1 MRLRVQAYAPSQRSL
16 TEFKNAMLMGLYN
29 TELRKTCLIL
39 MPKEL
44 KHESEIKAVLDH
56 QLVNLRTYHTD
67 PRALSQDLSG
77 LRSTYYYEKDGNNGK
92 SVHMLK
98 TGQVPMEV
106 NAMPGLVLDESDAEE
121 TVEGGDINAIQGDGS
136 FFCKKPGHTRR
147 DCRA

>member
-1 MRLRVQAYAPSQRSL
+1 MRLWVQAYAPAQRSL

-56 QLVNLRTYHTD
+56 QLINLRTYHTD
-67 PRALSQDLSG
+67 PRAPSQDLSG

-92 SVHMLK
+92 SDHMLK
-98 TGQVPMEV
+98 TGQFPMEV
-106 NAMPGLVLDESDAEE
+106 NAMPGLVLDESDAEK
-121 TVEGGDINAIQGDGS
+121 TIEG
-136 FFCKKPGHTRR
+136 
-147 DCRA
+147 